1 MGNKYIESFARYK
14 DDKVLLRDVAFTFF
28 NESKNVV
35 IIDKLGKV
43 FIIKFNKKS
52 GGPCWLLEN
61 KILDCNT

>member
-14 DDKVLLRDVAFTFF
+14 DDKVLLRDVVFTFF

-43 FIIKFNKKS
+43 FIIKFNKKKRRT
-52 GGPCWLLEN
+52 LLASR
-61 KILDCNT
+61 K

>member
-28 NESKNVV
+28 NESKNIV

-43 FIIKFNKKS
+43 FIIKFNKKKRRT
-52 GGPCWLLEN
+52 LLASR
-61 KILDCNT
+61 K

>member
-1 MGNKYIESFARYK
+1 MGNKYIEYIESFARYK

-43 FIIKFNKKS
+43 FIIKFNKKKRRT
-52 GGPCWLLEN
+52 LLDSR
-61 KILDCNT
+61 K